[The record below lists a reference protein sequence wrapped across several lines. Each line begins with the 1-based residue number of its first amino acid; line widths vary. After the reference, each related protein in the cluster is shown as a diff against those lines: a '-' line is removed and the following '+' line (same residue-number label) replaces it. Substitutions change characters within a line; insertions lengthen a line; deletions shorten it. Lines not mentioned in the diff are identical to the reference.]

1 MKTGPRNKDMRQS
14 QTTTPMAKMRVAHAV
29 LLGALLSSSSESSAA
44 TSHATLL
51 PPLRWS
57 ARLARGVVIALR
69 GGAGGVSGKPL
80 NLSFSVVCDS
90 TSLGEHIGV
99 VGECEELGQWKNAV
113 LMTALEV

>member
-1 MKTGPRNKDMRQS
+1 MKTGPRNKGHEAS
-14 QTTTPMAKMRVAHAV
+14 QTTAPMAKMRVAHAV

-44 TSHATLL
+44 TTHATLL

-113 LMTALEV
+113 RMTALEV